1 MKTNNPQ
8 AEVLIH
14 FQKCSTIAALFI
26 VIGFL
31 IAGYIYANHYSI
43 VATEAIKAGLV
54 QQKTSNGSIWIKP
67 EDYKPYPLSTFDA
80 PHWNK

>member
-1 MKTNNPQ
+1 MKQQPNN
-8 AEVLIH
+8 ELNL
-14 FQKCSTIAALFI
+14 FLKC
-26 VIGFL
+26 FL
-31 IAGYIYANHYSI
+31 IGSLTLMTTIIITSMIYANHCTN

-54 QQKTSNGSIWIKP
+54 QQTTTKGTIWVKP